1 VEKTVFRI
9 GFGYDVHALVEG
21 RKLILGGV
29 EIPHLQ
35 GLKGH
40 SDADVLIHAIMDALL
55 GALGLGDIGQHFPDT
70 DPKYKNIS
78 SLSMLE
84 TVVGLAEKEGYAL
97 NNLDCTLVAQAPKIA
112 PFLPDMKGHL
122 SKALKAGLNQIN
134 IKATTSEG
142 LGFCGKREGMEAFA
156 VATLIR
162 DGENKRAT

>member
-1 VEKTVFRI
+1 MIKI
-9 GFGYDVHALVEG
+9 GFGYDVHALVEN

-29 EIPHLQ
+29 EIPHLK

-40 SDADVLIHAIMDALL
+40 SDADVLIHAIMDAIV
-55 GALGLGDIGQHFPDT
+55 GALGLGDIGRHFPDT
-70 DPKYKNIS
+70 DPAYKDIS

-84 TVVGLAEKEGYAL
+84 TVTHLAEKEGYGL

-112 PFLPDMKGHL
+112 PYLPEMKQNL
-122 SKALKAGLNQIN
+122 SKTLKATINQIN

-156 VATLIR
+156 VVTLLQK
-162 DGENKRAT
+162 ET

>member
-1 VEKTVFRI
+1 MFRI

-29 EIPHLQ
+29 EIPHLN

-40 SDADVLIHAIMDALL
+40 SDADVLIHAIMDGLL

-70 DPKYKNIS
+70 DPQYKNIS
-78 SLSMLE
+78 SLSMLQ
-84 TVVGLAEKEGYAL
+84 TVVGLAEKAGYAL
-97 NNLDCTLVAQAPKIA
+97 NNLDCTLVAQEPKIA
-112 PFLPDMKGHL
+112 PFLPDMKDNL
-122 SKALKAGLNQIN
+122 SQALKTDLSRIN

-156 VATLIR
+156 VVSLIKN
-162 DGENKRAT
+162 GESKSVA

>member
-1 VEKTVFRI
+1 MFRI
-9 GFGYDVHALVEG
+9 GFGYDVHALVEA

-29 EIPHLQ
+29 EITHSK

-40 SDADVLIHAIMDALL
+40 SDADVLIHAIMDALV
-55 GALGLGDIGQHFPDT
+55 GALGLGDIGRHFPDT
-70 DPKYKNIS
+70 DPAYKDIS

-84 TVVGLAEKEGYAL
+84 TVTGLVEREGYAL

-112 PFLPDMKGHL
+112 PFLPEMKRNL
-122 SKALKAGLNQIN
+122 AKSLKADVNRIN

-156 VATLIR
+156 VVSLIKK
-162 DGENKRAT
+162 DGESYSAT